1 MKLELDL
8 DKLSEDLKRKL
19 FDLLVS
25 RFDETDKEC
34 SEVRAKANEFSKYM
48 SDHDGLLACVA
59 EFECVEE
66 LHKLENL
73 FEEKKDIIKE
83 HTELDNVLKNFNTY
97 LSYKSRMRNK
107 Q

>member
-1 MKLELDL
+1 MKLKIDL

-25 RFDETDKEC
+25 RFEEVDKEY
-34 SEVRAKANEFSKYM
+34 SEVVDKANEFSKYM
-48 SDHDGLLACVA
+48 SDHDGLLDCVA

-73 FEEKKDIIKE
+73 LEEKKDIIKE
-83 HTELDNVLKNFNTY
+83 HTELDNVLKDFNTY
-97 LSYKSRMRNK
+97 LTYKSRMRNK